1 MNIPT
6 LVSHDLFA
14 QVPVMFIFLRHKQ
27 WSQKNE
33 TTVAYCEF
41 GPIQHPSYAS
51 GSRRPVTLLAT
62 DLKRSAL

>member
-27 WSQKNE
+27 WSQK
-33 TTVAYCEF
+33 T
-41 GPIQHPSYAS
+41 
-51 GSRRPVTLLAT
+51 RPLWLIVSLGLSNAHRMHWEAGV
-62 DLKRSAL
+62 L